1 MGSTTYKKP
10 LRITFI
16 LLFICTII
24 AAPLVYLFIVRTPDS
39 TYQTV
44 ENHIRALDKA
54 GSTINRT
61 LEDITV
67 AKSITDTVVS
77 DLETSTNQYSDS
89 LKSLV
94 GTIETAKD
102 AKLTE
107 ALNQNKASLTNFSVQ
122 ANNITA
128 AIQKY
133 WAILE
138 ACSGTDEKLAGVTTT
153 ASFNTVMSGCIGA
166 VDATEPA
173 PASDFTSQ
181 FLSTYHGYSTDL
193 IAAHKNRIQAKN
205 SKASQTA
212 VEAVKSKM
220 QTLAASGLDLS
231 PGGEPKGLEELKMVI
246 ATQKSALI
254 R

>member
-24 AAPLVYLFIVRTPDS
+24 AAPLAYLFIVRTPDN
-39 TYQTV
+39 TYQTA
-44 ENHIRALDKA
+44 ENHIRALDEA
-54 GSTINRT
+54 GSAINRS
-61 LEDITV
+61 LQDITV
-67 AKSITDTVVS
+67 AKSLTDTIVS
-77 DLETSTNQYSDS
+77 ELETSTDQYSDS
-89 LKSLV
+89 LKSLA
-94 GTIETAKD
+94 GIIETAKD

-138 ACSGTDEKLAGVTTT
+138 ACSGTDEKLAGVTTVT
-153 ASFNTVMSGCIGA
+153 SFDTVMNGCVSA
-166 VDATEPA
+166 VDSAELA

-181 FLSTYHGYSTDL
+181 FLGTYLEYSTDL

-220 QTLAASGLDLS
+220 QTLAESGLDLS

-246 ATQKSALI
+246 TAQKSALI